1 MNSDYIILLYQG
13 LKKQLKK
20 YKDPKRISEIEERIS
35 WIVRTS
41 LLLSQ
46 ICLITLTTKGSELI
60 SKLLYGLR

>member
-41 LLLSQ
+41 LLLV
-46 ICLITLTTKGSELI
+46 CLLPPKV
-60 SKLLYGLR
+60 